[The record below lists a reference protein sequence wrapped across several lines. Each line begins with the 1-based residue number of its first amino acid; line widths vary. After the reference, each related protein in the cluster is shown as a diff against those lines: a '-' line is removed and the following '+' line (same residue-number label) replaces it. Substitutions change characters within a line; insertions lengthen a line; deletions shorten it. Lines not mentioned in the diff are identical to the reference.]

1 MSDTQVSERAL
12 SDARHAWLIGGALLI
27 GSVVVS
33 APLSPYFGGGILRAA
48 LFAAALVVFAFGI
61 RGSGSVTARRPLGTA
76 ALVVLAAWVLLRSV
90 AWGLP
95 WVNAVATDVL
105 TDVSYV
111 DSVVQLAAALVA
123 VVQIGRA
130 SVVPRPWKWVPA
142 WALGAVV
149 VPSLLGLLLLAVGA
163 LQEPQASSQSQALTL
178 TMFVSALDGLA
189 RTVGPVFLGV
199 LAIVLGDRMGRA
211 PAVPVTVE
219 SGADHASNS

>member
-1 MSDTQVSERAL
+1 MTATQVSESAL
-12 SDARHAWLIGGALLI
+12 SDARHAWVIGGALLM

-33 APLSPYFGGGILRAA
+33 APLSPYFGGGVIKAA

-61 RGSGSVTARRPLGTA
+61 RGSGSVTARRPLGTT

-90 AWGLP
+90 VWGLP
-95 WVNAVATDVL
+95 WVNAVETDVL
-105 TDVSYV
+105 TDVGYV

-130 SVVPRPWKWVPA
+130 GVVPRPWRWSPA
-142 WALGAVV
+142 WVLGAVV
-149 VPSLLGLLLLAVGA
+149 VPSLLGLLLFAVGG
-163 LQEPQASSQSQALTL
+163 LQEQSQALTL

-199 LAIVLGDRMGRA
+199 LAIVLGDRLGRA
-211 PAVPVTVE
+211 QVAPVQVAPTQVE
-219 SGADHASNS
+219 PR